1 MWLKC
6 TSLCLNLLLKVCVN
20 VFLLVN
26 VNVMCDLYALT
37 CVCVGGGGSHPLFWK
52 HVPFYFFGD
61 KVDFFG
67 DKLNTFFWRQSCLFF
82 GDTIF
87 WRHFHTFF
95 FGDKV
100 AFFWRQIK

>member
-37 CVCVGGGGSHPLFWK
+37 FVGGPI
-52 HVPFYFFGD
+52 PFFGSM
-61 KVDFFG
+61 FHFIFLET
-67 DKLNTFFWRQSCLFF
+67 KLTFLE
-82 GDTIF
+82 TN
-87 WRHFHTFF
+87 
-95 FGDKV
+95 
-100 AFFWRQIK
+100 

>member
-37 CVCVGGGGSHPLFWK
+37 CGGGGGGPI
-52 HVPFYFFGD
+52 PFFGSM
-61 KVDFFG
+61 FHFIFLET
-67 DKLNTFFWRQSCLFF
+67 KLTFLE
-82 GDTIF
+82 TN
-87 WRHFHTFF
+87 
-95 FGDKV
+95 
-100 AFFWRQIK
+100 

>member
-20 VFLLVN
+20 VLLLVN
-26 VNVMCDLYALT
+26 VNVMCDLNALT
-37 CVCVGGGGSHPLFWK
+37 CVCGESHPFFWK

-67 DKLNTFFWRQSCLFF
+67 DKLNTFFWRQSCLFLE
-82 GDTIF
+82 TN
-87 WRHFHTFF
+87 
-95 FGDKV
+95 
-100 AFFWRQIK
+100 

>member
-37 CVCVGGGGSHPLFWK
+37 CVCVGGGGPI
-52 HVPFYFFGD
+52 PYFGSMFH
-61 KVDFFG
+61 FIFLET
-67 DKLNTFFWRQSCLFF
+67 KLTFLE
-82 GDTIF
+82 TN
-87 WRHFHTFF
+87 
-95 FGDKV
+95 
-100 AFFWRQIK
+100 